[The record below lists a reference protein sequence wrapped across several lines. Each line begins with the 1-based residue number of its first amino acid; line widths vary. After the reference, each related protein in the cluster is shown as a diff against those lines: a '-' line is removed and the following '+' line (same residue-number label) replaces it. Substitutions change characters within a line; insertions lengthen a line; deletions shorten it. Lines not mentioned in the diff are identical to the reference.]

1 MLRFRFD
8 DFRITPA
15 WVYREEW
22 GRKVLVPHVQLMY
35 NGQLAWHGSSLSV
48 AYHLQQC
55 RKFLG
60 SPPWRDAISLEIRC
74 VGVDGEYL
82 RYAVC

>member
-1 MLRFRFD
+1 MMRFRFD
-8 DFRITPA
+8 DYAIKTA
-15 WVYREEW
+15 VVYRAEW
-22 GRKVLVPHVQLMY
+22 GRQVLVPHVTLY
-35 NGQLAWHGSSLSV
+35 FNGGVAWSGASLSV
-48 AYHLQQC
+48 AHHLQQC